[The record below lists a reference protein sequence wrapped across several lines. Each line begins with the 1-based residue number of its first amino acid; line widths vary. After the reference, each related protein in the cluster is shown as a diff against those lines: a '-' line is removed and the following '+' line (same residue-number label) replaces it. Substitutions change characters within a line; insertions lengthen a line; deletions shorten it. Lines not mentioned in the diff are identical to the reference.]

1 MNLIASVPLR
11 ELAVE
16 RCTAGQLDM
25 AANDVVHSKTCPYT
39 ILAQATQGRYAI
51 ACGDG
56 RRAEL
61 AEGEAFLTR
70 ANLPLHIVH
79 HGDPRHRF
87 RMRARWIHVHFTL
100 FGALDVT
107 SLLELPLR
115 VTARQCAP
123 FAEVIEALLKEDS
136 VPDASLGTLAR
147 RQELAFRALHLLCEL
162 APLRPDA
169 PELLRQKDR
178 LGPLLTF
185 MQERL
190 AEPLTV
196 ADLAR
201 RANLSTPRFHVFFR
215 QLMGRSPME
224 HLKHLRLSEACRLL
238 TTGNDPLRV
247 VAEQTGFCNEFH
259 LSREFRAMFGQ
270 PPGVW
275 RRDHDRNLA

>member
-1 MNLIASVPLR
+1 M
-11 ELAVE
+11 
-16 RCTAGQLDM
+16 
-25 AANDVVHSKTCPYT
+25 
-39 ILAQATQGRYAI
+39 
-51 ACGDG
+51 
-56 RRAEL
+56 
-61 AEGEAFLTR
+61 
-70 ANLPLHIVH
+70 
-79 HGDPRHRF
+79 
-87 RMRARWIHVHFTL
+87 HFTL

-123 FAEVIEALLKEDS
+123 FAEIIEALLKEDS
-136 VPDASLGTLAR
+136 IADASLGTLAR
-147 RQELAFRALHLLCEL
+147 RQELAFRTLHLLCEL

-196 ADLAR
+196 ADLAH
-201 RANLSTPRFHVFFR
+201 RASLSVPRFHVFFR
-215 QLMGRSPME
+215 QMMGRSPME

-238 TTGNDPLRV
+238 ATGDDPLRA
-247 VAEQTGFCNEFH
+247 VADQTGFCNEFH
-259 LSREFRAMFGQ
+259 LSREFRTMFGK

-275 RRDHDRNLA
+275 RRGHDRNLA